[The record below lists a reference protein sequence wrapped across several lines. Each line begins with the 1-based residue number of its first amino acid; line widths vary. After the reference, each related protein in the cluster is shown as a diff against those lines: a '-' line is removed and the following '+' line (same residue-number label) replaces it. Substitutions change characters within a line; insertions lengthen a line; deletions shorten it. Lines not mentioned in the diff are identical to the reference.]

1 MQDGKGFERWLAKR
15 QTAPQ
20 TTDDRAYEQYL
31 EKAKGLTAQREAGRT
46 HSEVPGGPDPSAG
59 VSDDRLYARYRS
71 ELDGSAARRRAE
83 ETARQER
90 RDRQEEHRRHAREMG
105 FPTRAQYE
113 DGA

>member
-1 MQDGKGFERWLAKR
+1 MQDGRGFERWLAKR

-20 TTDDRAYEQYL
+20 TTDDRVYAQYL
-31 EKAKGLTAQREAGRT
+31 DQALGLSAQREAGRT
-46 HSEVPGGPDPSAG
+46 HSGVPGGPDPSEG
-59 VSDDRLYARYRS
+59 ISDDRLYARFRS

-83 ETARQER
+83 DQARQER

-105 FPTRAQYE
+105 FPTRAQYQ